1 MIAVARGR
9 GGGGGDSQWIL
20 TQYIKGPKE
29 MAKGASTR
37 AASFTKFVTET
48 EVSDTPPC
56 LAGGACLL
64 VLVLL
69 SLPWKQ

>member
-9 GGGGGDSQWIL
+9 GEEDSKWIL

-37 AASFTKFVTET
+37 AASFTKFATEK

-56 LAGGACLL
+56 LVGGACLL